1 MMLHPAGMLVCLPA
15 RSRQVAHGMPRA
27 ILRADHAVGDL
38 QVTHRPPQ
46 TLGRLGEERLVRG
59 GRCPAQLHAAA
70 RCRRCPR
77 WPPGWA

>member
-1 MMLHPAGMLVCLPA
+1 
-15 RSRQVAHGMPRA
+15 
-27 ILRADHAVGDL
+27 
-38 QVTHRPPQ
+38 
-46 TLGRLGEERLVRG
+46 VRG